1 MRVSRELADAFA
13 DKLDLPGELPPG
25 AGCLTLC
32 GGRQALIEGHRGL
45 LAFSPEC
52 LVVRMGRQ
60 RLSLL
65 GTELHIRAMSGDR
78 LLVCGRIQ
86 SVEMG

>member
-13 DKLDLPGELPPG
+13 DKLDLPGELPLG

-65 GTELHIRAMSGDR
+65 GTELRIRAMSGDR

>member
-1 MRVSRELADAFA
+1 MRVSSELADAFA

-60 RLSLL
+60 RLTLL
-65 GTELHIRAMSGDR
+65 GDELRIRAMSDDR
-78 LLVCGRIQ
+78 LLVSGRIQ
-86 SVEMG
+86 SVEME

>member
-1 MRVSRELADAFA
+1 MKASRELADAFA
-13 DKLDLPGELPPG
+13 DKLDLPGELPAG

-32 GGRQALIEGHRGL
+32 GDRQALIEGHRGL

-65 GTELHIRAMSGDR
+65 GSELRIRSMSGDR
-78 LLVCGRIQ
+78 LLASGRIQ
-86 SVEMG
+86 SVEME

>member
-1 MRVSRELADAFA
+1 MKASRELADAFA
-13 DKLDLPGELPPG
+13 DKLDLPGELPAG

-32 GGRQALIEGHRGL
+32 GDRQALIEGHRGL
-45 LAFSPEC
+45 LAISPEC

-65 GTELHIRAMSGDR
+65 GSELRIRSMSGDR
-78 LLVCGRIQ
+78 LLVSGRIQ
-86 SVEMG
+86 SVEME

>member
-1 MRVSRELADAFA
+1 MKASRELADAFA
-13 DKLDLPGELPPG
+13 DKLDLPGELPAG

-32 GGRQALIEGHRGL
+32 GDRQALIAGHRGL
-45 LAFSPEC
+45 LAFSPVC

-65 GTELHIRAMSGDR
+65 GSELRIRSMSGDR
-78 LLVCGRIQ
+78 LLVSGRIQ
-86 SVEMG
+86 SVEME

>member
-1 MRVSRELADAFA
+1 MKASRELADAFA
-13 DKLDLPGELPPG
+13 DKLDLPGEQPAG

-32 GGRQALIEGHRGL
+32 GDRQALIEGHRGL

-52 LVVRMGRQ
+52 LVVSLGRQ

-65 GTELHIRAMSGDR
+65 GADLRIRAMSRDR
-78 LLVCGRIQ
+78 LLVSGRIQ
-86 SVEMG
+86 RMEME

>member
-1 MRVSRELADAFA
+1 MKASRELADAFA
-13 DKLDLPGELPPG
+13 DKLDLPGELS

-65 GTELHIRAMSGDR
+65 GTGLHIRAMSGDR

>member
-1 MRVSRELADAFA
+1 MKASRELADAFA
-13 DKLDLPGELPPG
+13 DKLDLPGELS

-52 LVVRMGRQ
+52 LVVSLGRQ
-60 RLSLL
+60 RLRLL
-65 GTELHIRAMSGDR
+65 GADLRIRAMSRDR
-78 LLVCGRIQ
+78 LLVSGRIQ
-86 SVEMG
+86 RVEME